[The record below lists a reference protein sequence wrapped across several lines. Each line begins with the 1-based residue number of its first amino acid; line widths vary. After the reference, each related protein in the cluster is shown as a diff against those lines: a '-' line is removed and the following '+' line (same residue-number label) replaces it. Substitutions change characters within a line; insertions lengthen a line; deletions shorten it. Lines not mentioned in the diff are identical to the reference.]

1 MRLASSGFIGTA
13 KNRLLPVSIPFRFFG
28 AAAVFH
34 LVAWAVLLL
43 NASNLVG
50 FSAGPS
56 PVLGALHALTLGVL
70 VMTAMG
76 ASLQLLPVASMA
88 PVAGGMAVDLEVLLL
103 PGLVLSLSAIAIY
116 AVLLARNLIAA
127 RGMGVVVAHAWAALA
142 ALVGLALFGLLLV
155 DWHHGLIQ
163 DSGAVVGGHM
173 VLAVYGFMGLMVLGF
188 GHILVPM
195 FALGPSPPTGLARLV
210 LVLGLLAIVGAAAAL
225 LAGLDGGLVGAGVVG
240 LAAAAIYL
248 WLMWRC
254 LAARM
259 RKRLDHAFRLIR
271 LGWLMLPVSIAAGIA
286 AGLNSL
292 GDGGLVVFVL
302 LALVG
307 WLSSFL
313 FGVLHRILP
322 FLAAMH
328 LSDRGGPTPTVAD
341 LAPSRAILLHGG
353 CHATALLVLLLGVV
367 LESSGIVTL
376 GAAIGLLGGLA
387 FAWIYIA
394 VVRHLVTAGG
404 PATE

>member
-1 MRLASSGFIGTA
+1 
-13 KNRLLPVSIPFRFFG
+13 
-28 AAAVFH
+28 
-34 LVAWAVLLL
+34 
-43 NASNLVG
+43 
-50 FSAGPS
+50 
-56 PVLGALHALTLGVL
+56 
-70 VMTAMG
+70 
-76 ASLQLLPVASMA
+76 
-88 PVAGGMAVDLEVLLL
+88 
-103 PGLVLSLSAIAIY
+103 
-116 AVLLARNLIAA
+116 
-127 RGMGVVVAHAWAALA
+127 
-142 ALVGLALFGLLLV
+142 
-155 DWHHGLIQ
+155 
-163 DSGAVVGGHM
+163 
-173 VLAVYGFMGLMVLGF
+173 
-188 GHILVPM
+188 
-195 FALGPSPPTGLARLV
+195 
-210 LVLGLLAIVGAAAAL
+210 
-225 LAGLDGGLVGAGVVG
+225 
-240 LAAAAIYL
+240 
-248 WLMWRC
+248 
-254 LAARM
+254 M